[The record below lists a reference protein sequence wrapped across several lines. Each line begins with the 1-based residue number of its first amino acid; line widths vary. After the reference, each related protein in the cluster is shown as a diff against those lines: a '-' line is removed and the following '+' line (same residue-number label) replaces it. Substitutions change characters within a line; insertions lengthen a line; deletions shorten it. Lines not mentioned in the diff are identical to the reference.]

1 MVIDVFA
8 IECVV
13 FRVKVEGLGVMASFG
28 VCAPH
33 ISGGGMF
40 GSLGGY
46 LVFLRGV
53 CANELPLFREEG
65 WVIWQWTGSV

>member
-1 MVIDVFA
+1 MA
-8 IECVV
+8 I
-13 FRVKVEGLGVMASFG
+13 FG
-28 VCAPH
+28 VGAPH

-40 GSLGGY
+40 GGLGGY

-65 WVIWQWTGSV
+65 WVVWQWTGSV

>member
-13 FRVKVEGLGVMASFG
+13 FRVKVEGIRVMASFG

-40 GSLGGY
+40 GSLG
-46 LVFLRGV
+46 
-53 CANELPLFREEG
+53 
-65 WVIWQWTGSV
+65 

>member
-13 FRVKVEGLGVMASFG
+13 FRVKVEGLGVMAIFG
-28 VCAPH
+28 VGAPH
-33 ISGGGMF
+33 ISGGGML
-40 GSLGGY
+40 GGLGGY

-65 WVIWQWTGSV
+65 WVVWQWTGSV

>member
-13 FRVKVEGLGVMASFG
+13 FRVKVEGLGVMAIFG
-28 VCAPH
+28 VGAPH

-40 GSLGGY
+40 GGLGGY

-53 CANELPLFREEG
+53 CANELPLFRKEG